1 MEEIMNTEAN
11 FPTWSTRL
19 AVTAV
24 AVGVAMIAAAAIAN
38 VPRTTPHEFGAVAF
52 ETSVVLDKDA
62 HRKAYAAAVNGTYV
76 TGFEEFENE
85 VSMRD
90 DGLGPL
96 SETSNPEILD

>member
-1 MEEIMNTEAN
+1 MNAQAT

-19 AVTAV
+19 AITAV
-24 AVGVAMIAAAAIAN
+24 AVAIAMVAAAAIAN
-38 VPRTTPHEFGAVAF
+38 VPRNTPYEFGAVGLQN
-52 ETSVVLDKDA
+52 SVVLDQDA
-62 HRKAYAAAVNGTYV
+62 HRKAYAAAANGTYV
-76 TGFEEFENE
+76 TGFEEFDNE

>member
-1 MEEIMNTEAN
+1 MNTQAT
-11 FPTWSTRL
+11 FPTWSSRL

-24 AVGVAMIAAAAIAN
+24 AIAIAMVAAAAIAN
-38 VPRTTPHEFGAVAF
+38 VPRTTPYEFSAVAHQS
-52 ETSVVLDKDA
+52 SVVLDNDA
-62 HRKAYAAAVNGTYV
+62 HRKAYAAAANGTYV
-76 TGFEEFENE
+76 TGFEEFDNE